1 MSMTSSTATSFADP
15 HCETLAYGQF
25 YGACDRRFEIPQFS
39 LGLFA
44 PDDTWARRKKHSHD
58 ATHMIFVLGGDYVLS
73 VDRRETTLPPRSLI
87 FVPAGTTH
95 ENYPATP
102 RTQVLTVSVAESLV
116 EQALDYV
123 RLPDSESDF
132 RHGEIAFLANRLE
145 LECRSWGNASPLTAS
160 GLCLELLGAVGRST
174 ESKERTPP
182 RWLETARE
190 LLNDRCCEAITI
202 GDIASAVGIHPIH
215 LSRTFRRFF
224 GCTAGEYL
232 RKCRI
237 EKAARLLRSGSML
250 IADVAL
256 QSGFSDQ
263 SHFSKAF
270 RQRFG
275 ITPVEFRQRSSNEV

>member
-1 MSMTSSTATSFADP
+1 MSMASSAVSSLAGP
-15 HCETLAYGQF
+15 QCETLAYGQF
-25 YGACDRRFEIPQFS
+25 YGAWKRRFEIPQFS
-39 LGLFA
+39 LGLIA
-44 PDDTWARRKKHSHD
+44 PDDTWVRRKKHNHE
-58 ATHMIFVLGGDYVLS
+58 ATHFIFVLDGDYVLS
-73 VDRRETTLPPRSLI
+73 VNGRESTLPPRSLI

-102 RTQVLTVSVAESLV
+102 QTRVLTVSVAESQV
-116 EQALDYV
+116 EEALDYV
-123 RLPDSESDF
+123 RLPESESDF
-132 RHGEIAFLANRLE
+132 RHGEVAFLADRLE
-145 LECRSWGNASPLTAS
+145 LECASWGNASPLTAS

-174 ESKERTPP
+174 ERKERTAP

-202 GDIASAVGIHPIH
+202 AEVAEAVGIHPIH

-237 EKAARLLRSGSML
+237 EKAARLLRSGSKS

-256 QSGFSDQ
+256 RSGFSDQ

-270 RQRFG
+270 RRRFG
-275 ITPVEFRQRSSNEV
+275 MTPVEFRRSSSDV